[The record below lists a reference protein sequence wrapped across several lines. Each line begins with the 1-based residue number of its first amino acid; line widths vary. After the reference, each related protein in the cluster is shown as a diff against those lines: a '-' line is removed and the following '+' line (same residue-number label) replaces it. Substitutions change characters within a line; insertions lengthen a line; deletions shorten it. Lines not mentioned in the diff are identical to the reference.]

1 METRAYVVGMMVAW
15 FRDPA
20 IRAPQVLCMYGYSA
34 ELKKL
39 ESKDDWAGR
48 EQETGRPK
56 ASKNRKRL

>member
-1 METRAYVVGMMVAW
+1 MVAW